1 MAVRLSTGIRTAM
14 LSAGGIGTGGTGG
27 LKTLLDG
34 GVIDIFTGSQPAS
47 ADYVETGTKLVR
59 ISSTSGTRLFA
70 GSDPHDGLRFG
81 TAVAGVLGRT
91 VPAWTG
97 SVIVAGVAGWF
108 RFYGTTGTSG
118 TSATTWRFD
127 GGVGVSG
134 ADLNLSHTDLV
145 VDSVLTLST
154 FNITQP
160 AE

>member
-1 MAVRLSTGIRTAM
+1 MAIRLSSGLRTAM

-59 ISSTSGTRLFA
+59 ISSTSGTTNL
-70 GSDPHDGLRFG
+70 DGVRFG
-81 TAVAGVLGRT
+81 TAAAGVLGRT
-91 VPAWTG
+91 VPVWSGIVA
-97 SVIVAGVAGWF
+97 VAGVAGWF

-134 ADLNLSHTDLV
+134 ADLNLSHTDLAL
-145 VDSVLTLST
+145 DSVLALTT

>member
-1 MAVRLSTGIRTAM
+1 M
-14 LSAGGIGTGGTGG
+14 LGAGGVGTGGTGG

-59 ISSTSGTRLFA
+59 ISSTSGITNV
-70 GSDPHDGLRFG
+70 DGLRFG
-81 TAVAGVLGRT
+81 TAAAGVLGRT

-145 VDSVLTLST
+145 ADSVLTLST

>member
-1 MAVRLSTGIRTAM
+1 MAVRLSTGLRTAM

-34 GVIDIFTGSQPAS
+34 GVMDIFTGSQPAS

-59 ISSTSGTRLFA
+59 ISSASGTTNL
-70 GSDPHDGLRFG
+70 DGLRFG
-81 TAVAGVLGRT
+81 TAVAGVLPRT
-91 VPAWTG
+91 TPIWSGVV
-97 SVIVAGVAGWF
+97 SVAGVAGWF

>member
-1 MAVRLSTGIRTAM
+1 MAIRLSTGIRTAM
-14 LSAGGIGTGGTGG
+14 LSAGGVGTGGTGG
-27 LKTLLDG
+27 LKTLLGG
-34 GVIDIFTGSQPAS
+34 GVLDIFTGSQPAS
-47 ADYVETGTKLVR
+47 ADYIETGTKLVR
-59 ISSTSGTRLFA
+59 ISSTSGVMYGGTGA
-70 GSDPHDGLRFG
+70 DGLKFG
-81 TAVAGVLGRT
+81 TAAAGVLGRT

-97 SVIVAGVAGWF
+97 SVIVTGVAGWF

-145 VDSVLTLST
+145 LDSVLTLST